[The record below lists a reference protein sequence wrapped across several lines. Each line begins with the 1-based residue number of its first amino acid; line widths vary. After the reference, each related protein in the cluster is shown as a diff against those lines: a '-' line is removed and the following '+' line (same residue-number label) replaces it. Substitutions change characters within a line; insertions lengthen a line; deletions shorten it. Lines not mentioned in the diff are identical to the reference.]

1 MRVYIDL
8 GYGCRCVVDA
18 TAAELDTFSKVLD
31 RARPVESGWY
41 GGEQEIKLSANPV
54 QDYALRVVPARI
66 KLVEPAPV
74 APTPTEQE
82 A

>member
-18 TAAELDTFSKVLD
+18 TAAEVDTFTKVLD
-31 RARPVESGWY
+31 RARPVSGWWH
-41 GGEQEIKLSANPV
+41 GEGELKLEERRSVGYN
-54 QDYALRVVPARI
+54 LRMVPASV
-66 KLVEPAPV
+66 KLVEFV
-74 APTPTEQE
+74 AEQPTTLE

>member
-18 TAAELDTFSKVLD
+18 TAAELDTFTKVLD
-31 RARPVESGWY
+31 RARPVENSWY
-41 GGEQEIKLSANPV
+41 SGEQEIKLSANPV
-54 QDYALRVVPARI
+54 QDYALRVVPASV
-66 KLVEPAPV
+66 KLVEFV
-74 APTPTEQE
+74 AEQPTTLE